1 MTTRAMEPAPRTF
14 RGALLAAFAALL
26 LAAATPAQ
34 VVFFTVD
41 QAIEELFPE
50 GDVTRT
56 TAVLDQAA
64 KERIAEASGCEA
76 PTSIVHPYV
85 VRKDGEVVGTVY
97 FDVHRVRTRR
107 ETMAVAVGPDGRV
120 LRVLVCAFA
129 EPQDYIPP
137 QPFYDQFAGR
147 VLDDGVRLR
156 RGVDAVTGATL
167 TCKATVGCVRR
178 VLALHAEL
186 NRKTPPV
193 DEPPAP
199 DESGGEER
207 AAAPRRRR

>member
-1 MTTRAMEPAPRTF
+1 MTAREKAPVCGFSPRF
-14 RGALLAAFAALL
+14 LLALFAALF
-26 LAAATPAQ
+26 LASVAPAQ

-50 GDVTRT
+50 GSVTRT
-56 TAVLDQAA
+56 TEVLDQEAR
-64 KERIAEASGCEA
+64 KRVAESSGSEA

-85 VRKDGEVVGTVY
+85 VRKEGEVVGTVY

-120 LRVLVCAFA
+120 IRVLVCAFA

-147 VLDDGVRLR
+147 ILDDRVRLR

-186 NRKTPPV
+186 NKDAPPS

-199 DESGGEER
+199 DDPDGQER
-207 AAAPRRRR
+207 ATSRRRR